1 MNFTLGKL
9 WLSKAGQS
17 RELWVNKIKCCW
29 ETKCDWNW
37 KVFIKLN
44 TMDIAFIRMAV
55 LEVKSEWLCV
65 MTEVIWGWLKK
76 QNQELF
82 ENLKQLFT
90 SVPINYL
97 ILHP

>member
-1 MNFTLGKL
+1 
-9 WLSKAGQS
+9 
-17 RELWVNKIKCCW
+17 
-29 ETKCDWNW
+29 
-37 KVFIKLN
+37 
-44 TMDIAFIRMAV
+44 MDIAFIRMAV